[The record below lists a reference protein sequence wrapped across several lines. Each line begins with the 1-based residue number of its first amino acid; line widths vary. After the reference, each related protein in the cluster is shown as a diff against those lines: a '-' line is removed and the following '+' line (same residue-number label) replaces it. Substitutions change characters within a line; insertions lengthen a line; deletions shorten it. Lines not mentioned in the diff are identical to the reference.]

1 MKPLDLLV
9 AITVPMIWG
18 AGFTVAKG
26 TFDQFPP
33 IFLMGMRFSIAALV
47 LIWFVKPMWDQAG
60 RLFLAA
66 LIGGMLAYSLQF
78 TGLNGMDAST
88 AVLIVQL
95 EVVFVS
101 LFAGIFFKDKLAW
114 QQWVAMAFAILG
126 VALIAGEPRIQ
137 SNPLPFI
144 LVITGG
150 IIWAGGQILIKS
162 IGQVGGVR
170 LIAWFSA
177 FAGPQLLIA
186 SFIVE
191 DGQWAAVQ
199 SASWGGWM
207 AVAYLAL
214 IMTATGYALWFRL
227 VGIYRM
233 NQIIPFILLVPVTS
247 IIGSVLFLDEHLTP
261 YVLIGGAIV
270 LASVGFIHLWK
281 VQPTTK
287 PEPSLPE
294 STGNPAP

>member
-1 MKPLDLLV
+1 MKPLDLLI

-47 LIWFVKPMWDQAG
+47 LIWFVKPMWDRAG

-66 LIGGMLAYSLQF
+66 LVGGMLAYSLQF

-114 QQWVAMAFAILG
+114 QQWIAMAFAILG

-144 LVITGG
+144 LVIAGG

-162 IGQVGGVR
+162 IGQVGGLR

-191 DGQWAAVQ
+191 DGQWSAVQ
-199 SASWGGWM
+199 SASWGGWV

-227 VGIYRM
+227 IGIYRM

-247 IIGSVLFLDEHLTP
+247 IIGSVLFLGEHLTP

-281 VQPTTK
+281 VKATTK

>member
-1 MKPLDLLV
+1 MKPLDLLI

-66 LIGGMLAYSLQF
+66 LVGGMLAYSLQF

-114 QQWVAMAFAILG
+114 QQWIAMAFAILL
-126 VALIAGEPRIQ
+126 AI
-137 SNPLPFI
+137 
-144 LVITGG
+144 
-150 IIWAGGQILIKS
+150 
-162 IGQVGGVR
+162 
-170 LIAWFSA
+170 SA
-177 FAGPQLLIA
+177 
-186 SFIVE
+186 
-191 DGQWAAVQ
+191 Q
-199 SASWGGWM
+199 SAGTRGASGPVIVT
-207 AVAYLAL
+207 ASCRFLAL
-214 IMTATGYALWFRL
+214 
-227 VGIYRM
+227 
-233 NQIIPFILLVPVTS
+233 NPFNRS
-247 IIGSVLFLDEHLTP
+247 R
-261 YVLIGGAIV
+261 
-270 LASVGFIHLWK
+270 
-281 VQPTTK
+281 
-287 PEPSLPE
+287 
-294 STGNPAP
+294 

>member
-9 AITVPMIWG
+9 VIAVPMIWG

-33 IFLMGMRFSIAALV
+33 IFLMGMRFSIAALI
-47 LIWFVKPMWDQAG
+47 LIWFVRPMWDRAG

-66 LIGGMLAYSLQF
+66 MVGGMFAYSLQF

-101 LFAGIFFKDKLAW
+101 LFAGIFFRDRLAW

-137 SNPLPFI
+137 DNPIPFL
-144 LVITGG
+144 LVIVGG

-162 IGQVGGVR
+162 IGQVGGLR

-177 FAGPQLLIA
+177 FAGPQLMIA
-186 SFIVE
+186 SLVVE
-191 DGQWAAVQ
+191 DGQWNAVQ
-199 SASWGGWM
+199 TASWQGWV
-207 AVAYLAL
+207 AVAYLSL
-214 IMTATGYALWFRL
+214 VMTATGYALWFRL

-233 NQIIPFILLVPVTS
+233 NQVIPFILLVPVTS
-247 IIGSVLFLDEHLTP
+247 IIGSVIFLGEHLTP

-281 VQPTTK
+281 AKPDPK